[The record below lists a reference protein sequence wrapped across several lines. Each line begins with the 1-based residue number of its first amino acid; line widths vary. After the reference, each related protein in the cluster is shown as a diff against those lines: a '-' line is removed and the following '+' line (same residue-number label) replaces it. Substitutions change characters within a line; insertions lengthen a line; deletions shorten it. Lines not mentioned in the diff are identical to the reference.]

1 MIYDCHIQ
9 TLDPQTVID
18 IKGEPVDV
26 LPRLQRLGL
35 TDPPPLRAAVAGALS
50 VLRPSPQHWLLLAPL
65 ASEDPVLGQLG
76 TPEPAADTLILPVSD
91 AYQWFEVSGPQ
102 AREVLA
108 VGCPLDLDPG
118 VFGSD
123 GATFTELFSLKA
135 LLRASADGFRVAVD
149 RSHAPLV
156 RDWFARI
163 QGEA

>member
-1 MIYDCHIQ
+1 MIYNCRIQ
-9 TLDPQTVID
+9 ALDLKTVID

-26 LPRLQRLGL
+26 LPRLLRLDL
-35 TDPPPLRAAVAGALS
+35 SDPPSLRAAVAGSVS
-50 VLRPSPQHWLLLAPL
+50 VLRPSPHHWLLLAPL
-65 ASEDPVLGQLG
+65 ASEEPLLAQLS

-91 AYQWFEVSGPQ
+91 AYQWFTVSGPE

-108 VGCPLDLDPG
+108 IGCPLDLDPG

-123 GATFTELFSLKA
+123 GATFTELFALKV
-135 LLRASADGFRVAVD
+135 LLLAAADGFLIAVD

-156 RDWFARI
+156 VDWFARI